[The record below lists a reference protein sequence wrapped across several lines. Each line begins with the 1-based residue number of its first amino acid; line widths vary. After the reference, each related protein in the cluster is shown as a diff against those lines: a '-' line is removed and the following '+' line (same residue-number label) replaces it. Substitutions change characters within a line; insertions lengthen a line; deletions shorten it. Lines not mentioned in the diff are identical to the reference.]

1 MFNKPGITKTTAVTP
16 NQIDAFPHYTVAVGA
31 VIDDGYYVTRGDKKI
46 VPAGTPL
53 YGDLTARTTAFVK
66 ATTSSTVIGKT
77 AAISA
82 TQYDVSVDKSNA
94 VGILLHDVD
103 VTGGD
108 TNGTV
113 MIGGYVNLD
122 RLDATTAALITDE
135 VIAALKGDIT
145 FIK

>member
-1 MFNKPGITKTTAVTP
+1 MFNRSGITKTTAVTP
-16 NQIDAFPHYTVAVGA
+16 NQIDAFPRFTVAVGA

-66 ATTSSTVIGKT
+66 ETTSTNV
-77 AAISA
+77 
-82 TQYDVSVDKSNA
+82 SNA
-94 VGILLHDVD
+94 NGILLHDVD

-108 TNGTV
+108 ANGTV

-122 RLDATTAALITDE
+122 RLDSTTAALITE
-135 VIAALKGDIT
+135 YVIAALKGDIT